1 MKGKFSICVLIPL
14 ILGLCV
20 IFLNTPAFAFFE
32 PSTIVIARAEESNY
46 IFSEAEEDMKE
57 EDWLVIPE
65 EVQEEGDEEGDEDQG
80 YAPNTEEGEDFYKYV
95 PYESDERF
103 PGPEDSEEEPED
115 TETRR

>member
-14 ILGLCV
+14 IFGLCV

-57 EDWLVIPE
+57 DDWLVIPE
-65 EVQEEGDEEGDEDQG
+65 EGQEEGDENQI
-80 YAPNTEEGEDFYKYV
+80 YIPNPEEGEDFYKYV

>member
-1 MKGKFSICVLIPL
+1 MKRKFSICVLIPL

-46 IFSEAEEDMKE
+46 IFSEAEEEDMKE

-65 EVQEEGDEEGDEDQG
+65 EVQEEGDENQIYIPD
-80 YAPNTEEGEDFYKYV
+80 PEEGEDFYKYV

-115 TETRR
+115 TETMR